1 MRPSIKNISFDFFSV
16 VMGITGLGLAWRSAA
31 NEFGVPTQIG
41 EAIIFFGIFIFV
53 FLILFQLVRIAYFR
67 PFIIEEWRDAS
78 HRNFFCAATISG
90 LLISQSLLPYSE
102 SSAIYLW
109 VISVSAQVVFLW
121 FMLRHW
127 LLEEVSHNELSPAW
141 LIPMVGNAS
150 PSFAGIELGHA
161 VFCKILFTSALLCW
175 ATFLP
180 LIFYRIIFVIPKI
193 SSDAMPG
200 LAILV
205 SAPAVLAIA
214 EFNLSGGASTLIEFL
229 AWTAL
234 FFAVVVYTLGRR
246 LVSSRF
252 SRRWWAFTF
261 PSAALA
267 SSLIRVYHTD
277 HNSLN
282 LILAYI
288 SLGVSTSIVLY
299 VSLRS
304 LYPKSHFSDVAKSRS
319 RK

>member
-1 MRPSIKNISFDFFSV
+1 MRHSVKHISFDYFSV

-31 NEFGVPTQIG
+31 MEFDLPTQIG
-41 EAIIFFGIFIFV
+41 ETILFFGLCTFIV
-53 FLILFQLVRIAYFR
+53 LILCQALRLKYFR
-67 PFIIEEWRDAS
+67 PFIYEEWRNAS

-90 LLISQSLLPYSE
+90 LLLAQALLPYSE
-102 SSAIYLW
+102 ATAICIW
-109 VISVSAQVVFLW
+109 TVSVSAQVVFLW

-127 LLEEVSHNELSPAW
+127 LLEEVSHSELSPAW

-150 PSFAGIELGHA
+150 PSFAGVTLGYG

-180 LIFYRIIFVIPKI
+180 LIFYRIIFVSPKI

-214 EFNLSGGASTLIEFL
+214 EFNLSGGASIFTDFL

-234 FFAVVVYTLGRR
+234 FFAVVVYTLGKR
-246 LVSSRF
+246 LVASEF

-277 HNSLN
+277 HNNVN
-282 LILAYI
+282 LALAYS
-288 SLGVSTSIVLY
+288 SLGISTCIIVY
-299 VSLRS
+299 IIIRS
-304 LYPKSHFSDVAKSRS
+304 LSWKTWRSFTSGFRPK
-319 RK
+319 